1 MNHSSRSLKR
11 SVASAAVCALSI
23 AAFSLAGCR
32 GRSGLPGRNTA
43 AYRQYVSTFYVGLS
57 ALQVGDDVLA
67 DTDLKKATEIAPGE
81 PAAWVDWG
89 ILALRQRDFTPAQ
102 QRFEKARKLIPH
114 NSRVYYLLGL
124 LYTARGDTQHAIH
137 EYKEAVKLDPKN
149 LQATYSLARAIE
161 REGGAGSDG
170 EYQKLIQTILAEK
183 PDNLA
188 ALVELSRIAAK
199 RGDAA
204 TLHSAVQRIA
214 AQGEAWPAEA
224 KQQLTALES
233 AASSSAPRSAALQ
246 SVFLRNA
253 LMQVAAF
260 REDLSVIRPAPG
272 NDAQPFTRMVKLPNP
287 SSTPAPADTGIH
299 FISQPVPGI
308 GAGDGK
314 TKWSWIGAV
323 SLDGEGAPTVMV
335 ANGHEVRLATG
346 ASFAFP
352 GGPKALAPRP
362 EGILGLD
369 YNYDFKMDLA
379 LAGAGG
385 FRLMRQNS
393 PTSFT
398 NVTAA
403 TKLPRSVLDAS
414 YTGAWAVDIDAD
426 GNMDIVLGQKAGL
439 PTVLRNNGDG
449 TFTAI
454 HPFGGIS
461 GIEQFVWADLT
472 GNGSPDAAIIDGT
485 GHLHLFMNERL
496 GKFVQVALPSEFAE
510 AKAIAAAG
518 VNVDGE
524 MNLVAVLPDGTIAR
538 LTVKGNGQRWKWA
551 KIATVPDSTAN
562 LAGPIRLLATDIDNN
577 GAPDLLVAQVSPSA
591 DRNAGG
597 LIWLAHRSGKFI
609 LLGHPVGPS
618 EVFQLA
624 DVEDNGRMALLGITT
639 KGQAR
644 EELNQGTKGYHWQT
658 IRPRARR
665 VTGSQRVNTFGIG
678 GTVEIRSGLMTQELP
693 IAGPQLHF
701 GLGTQ
706 TQAEVA
712 RITWPNGTV
721 NAEFSLKADEVVLAE
736 QRLKGSCPYL
746 FAWNGKKM
754 KFVMDTA
761 PWGAAI
767 GLRINGQGPAV
778 VEKTSEWYKIPH
790 GELVSRDDFYDM
802 DITDELWETY
812 YYDYL
817 SLMVVDHPKGTE
829 IYTDER
835 FVAPP
840 KEPAIVATGK
850 PHSIERAVD
859 NNGNDVTKTLLYL
872 DGKYLANFKAS
883 RYPGITS
890 YHYVDIYLGK
900 DIPTTSPLYLIAK
913 GWLDPDN
920 STVNAAIRH
929 DPHEKLEPLS
939 LSVEDS
945 HGVWRVVRPNLG
957 FPSGRNKTCVFN
969 LTGIFHPGDPHVVRL
984 GTNMEI
990 YWDQIEWA
998 RGLPDTPLK
1007 IMHLSPVY
1015 ANLHYRGYSVID
1027 KANASS
1033 PEIPEYNHLMATT
1046 QIWEDLRGYYTRYGN
1061 VRPLLMKVDDRYVI
1075 MNAGDELSLRFAE
1088 PAPPPAGW
1096 VRDYVFA
1103 GDGWTKDGDYNTV
1116 DSATVRPLPYH
1127 ARKIYDTPPK
1137 PLEDEWEYR
1146 HHRMDW
1152 EKYQTRYITPRKFE
1166 DALRSTPSQ

>member
-1 MNHSSRSLKR
+1 MNHSSCSLKR
-11 SVASAAVCALSI
+11 SVASAAVCTLSI
-23 AAFSLAGCR
+23 AAFVLAGCH
-32 GRSGLPGRNTA
+32 GSSGLPGRNTA
-43 AYRQYVSTFYVGLS
+43 AYRQYVSAFYVGLS

-67 DTDLKKATEIAPGE
+67 ESDLKKATEIAPGE

-102 QRFEKARKLIPH
+102 QRLEKARKLIPDD
-114 NSRVYYLLGL
+114 SRVYYLLGL
-124 LYTARGDTQHAIH
+124 LYTARGDTQQAIR
-137 EYKEAVKLDPKN
+137 EYKEAVKLDPKS
-149 LQATYSLARAIE
+149 LQARYSLARAIE
-161 REGGAGSDG
+161 REGGPGSDA
-170 EYQKLIQTILAEK
+170 EYQQLIQKILAEQ

-188 ALVELSRIAAK
+188 ALVDLSRIAAK
-199 RGDAA
+199 RGDGA

-214 AQGEAWPAEA
+214 AQGGAWPAEA
-224 KQQLTALES
+224 KQQLTALEK
-233 AASSSAPRSAALQ
+233 AASGSAPRSAALQ

-253 LMQVAAF
+253 LMQVAEF
-260 REDLSVIRPAPG
+260 RADLSAIRPAPD

-299 FISQPVPGI
+299 FSSEPVPGI

-314 TKWSWIGAV
+314 TRWSWIGAV
-323 SLDGEGAPTVMV
+323 SLDGEGAPTVVV
-335 ANGHEVRLATG
+335 ANGQEVRLATG
-346 ASFAFP
+346 VSFAFP
-352 GGPKALAPRP
+352 GGPKAVAPTP
-362 EGILGLD
+362 EGIVGLD

-385 FRLMRQNS
+385 FRLMRQNT
-393 PTSFT
+393 PTSFS

-403 TKLPRSVLDAS
+403 TKLPKSVLDAS

-449 TFTAI
+449 TFTPT
-454 HPFGGIS
+454 HPFAGIS
-461 GIEQFVWADLT
+461 GIEQFVWADFT
-472 GNGSPDAAIIDGT
+472 GNGSPDAAIIDGR

-496 GKFVQVALPSEFAE
+496 GRFVPVSLPSEFAK
-510 AKAIAAAG
+510 ARAIAAAG
-518 VNVDGE
+518 LNGDGGI
-524 MNLVAVLPDGTIAR
+524 NLVAVLPDGTIAR
-538 LTVKGNGQRWKWA
+538 LTVKGNGQRWNWA
-551 KIATVPDSTAN
+551 KTATVPDSATN
-562 LAGPIRLLATDIDNN
+562 LAGPIRLLVTDIDNN
-577 GAPDLLVAQVSPSA
+577 GAPDLLLAQVSPSVN
-591 DRNAGG
+591 RKAGG
-597 LIWLAHRSGKFI
+597 LIWLAHRSGDFV

-624 DVEDNGRMALLGITT
+624 DVKDNGRMALLGITAE
-639 KGQAR
+639 GQAR
-644 EELNQGTKGYHWQT
+644 EDINQGTKDYHWQT

-665 VTGSQRVNTFGIG
+665 ITGSQRVNTFGIG
-678 GTVEIRSGLMTQELP
+678 GTVEIRSELMTQELP
-693 IAGPQLHF
+693 ITGPQLHF

-746 FAWNGKKM
+746 FAWNGKRM

-767 GLRINGQGPAV
+767 GLRINGQGPAA
-778 VEKTSEWYKIPH
+778 VEKTSEWYKIPR
-790 GELVSRDDFYDM
+790 GELVSRDDYYDL

-829 IYTDER
+829 VYTDER
-835 FVAPP
+835 FVVPP
-840 KEPAIVATGK
+840 RKLAIVVTGQ
-850 PHSIERAVD
+850 PHPIARAVD
-859 NNGNDVTKTLLYL
+859 NDGDNVTKTLARL
-872 DGKYLANFKAS
+872 DGEYLANFKPS
-883 RYPGITS
+883 HYPGITS

-900 DIPTTSPLYLIAK
+900 NVPTSGPLYLIAK

-929 DPHEKLEPLS
+929 DPQEQLKPLS
-939 LSVEDS
+939 LSIENS
-945 HGVWRVVRPNLG
+945 HGVWHVVEPNLG
-957 FPSGRNKTCVFN
+957 FPDGRNKTCVFN
-969 LTGIFHPGDPHVVRL
+969 LTGIFHAGDPHVVRL

-990 YWDQIEWA
+990 YWDQIQWA
-998 RGLPDTPLK
+998 RGLPKTPLK
-1007 IMHLSPVY
+1007 ITHLSPVY
-1015 ANLHYRGYSVID
+1015 ANLHYRGYSVIE
-1027 KANASS
+1027 KANTSS

-1046 QIWEDLRGYYTRYGN
+1046 QIWQDLKGYYTRYGN
-1061 VRPLLMKVDDRYVI
+1061 VRPLLLKIDDRYVI

-1088 PAPPPAGW
+1088 PPLPPAGW
-1096 VRDYVFA
+1096 ERDYVFA

-1127 ARKIYDTPPK
+1127 ARKIYDKPPR

-1146 HHRMDW
+1146 HHRSDW

-1166 DALRSTPSQ
+1166 GALRSTPSQ